1 MRLAEISYELDEYE
15 MEGWLLSGRLEIE
28 ICNVDELPYIWAM
41 YVDRVSLK
49 TGEATSTNFQTGKS
63 RGTEAEIMRNKLHAD
78 SRLMDD
84 IYDACLVE
92 AHYQKDLAS

>member
-28 ICNVDELPYIWAM
+28 ICNVDGLPYIWAM
-41 YVDRVSLK
+41 YVDRISPD
-49 TGEATSTNFQTGKS
+49 TGEAITTNFQTGKS
-63 RGTEAEIMRNKLHAD
+63 RGTDAEVMRNKLHAD
-78 SRLMDD
+78 RWLMDD

-92 AHYQKDLAS
+92 AGYQKDFAS